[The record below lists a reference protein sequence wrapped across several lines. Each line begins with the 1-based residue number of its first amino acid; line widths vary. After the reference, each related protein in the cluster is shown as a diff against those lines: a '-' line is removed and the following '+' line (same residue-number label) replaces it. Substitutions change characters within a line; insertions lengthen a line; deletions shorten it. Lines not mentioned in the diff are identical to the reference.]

1 VTERFEMEINGT
13 RYTRLA
19 DVPSEYRALL
29 LDLAPG
35 RSAEQ
40 PAVPLREILHKAR
53 AQPDR
58 ARQQQVLLEELHKVD
73 PERARRMQNKL
84 AERDQRPAT
93 GTLEVGHAPTAR
105 PREGARITAGGATVA
120 PGDRGGLGLW
130 VVLAGVVVASLVAWL
145 IG

>member
-1 VTERFEMEINGT
+1 MTERFDMEINGT

-19 DVPSEYRALL
+19 DVPPEYRALL
-29 LDLAPG
+29 LDVTPG

-40 PAVPLREILHKAR
+40 PAVPLREILHKAK

-84 AERDQRPAT
+84 TERNQRPAT
-93 GTLEVGHAPTAR
+93 GTLEVGHTPTAR
-105 PREGARITAGGATVA
+105 PREGARLTAGSATVA

-130 VVLAGVVVASLVAWL
+130 LLLAAAVVVTVIAWATR
-145 IG
+145 

>member
-1 VTERFEMEINGT
+1 MEINGT

-19 DVPSEYRALL
+19 DVPPEYRALL
-29 LDLAPG
+29 LDVTPG

-84 AERDQRPAT
+84 TERNQRPAT
-93 GTLEVGHAPTAR
+93 GTLEVGHTPTAR
-105 PREGARITAGGATVA
+105 PREGARLTAGSATVA

-130 VVLAGVVVASLVAWL
+130 LLLAAAVVVTVIAWVTR
-145 IG
+145 

>member
-1 VTERFEMEINGT
+1 MEINGT

-19 DVPSEYRALL
+19 DVPPEYRALL
-29 LDLAPG
+29 LDVTPG

-84 AERDQRPAT
+84 TERNQRPAT
-93 GTLEVGHAPTAR
+93 GTLEVGHTPTAR
-105 PREGARITAGGATVA
+105 PREGARLTAGSATVA

-130 VVLAGVVVASLVAWL
+130 LLLAAAVVVTVIAWATR
-145 IG
+145 

>member
-1 VTERFEMEINGT
+1 MTERFEMEINGT

-19 DVPSEYRALL
+19 DVPPEYRALL
-29 LDLAPG
+29 LDVTPG
-35 RSAEQ
+35 GSAEQ

-84 AERDQRPAT
+84 TERNQRPAT
-93 GTLEVGHAPTAR
+93 GTLEVGHTPTAR
-105 PREGARITAGGATVA
+105 PREGARLTAGGATVA

-130 VVLAGVVVASLVAWL
+130 LLLAAAVVVTVIAWVTR
-145 IG
+145 